1 MRVATNNFAN
11 SLPGQ
16 LATLVAQQTRLQTQA
31 STGKRISQLD
41 DDPSVMR
48 QVMDLQTQGSQVAQ
62 YRKNITALQTQAASS
77 YNAISGLQ
85 TISARVGE
93 IATLADGTKSPQE
106 LNSYATEVA
115 QLIQQ
120 GVQLMNSSG
129 QGGYLFG
136 GTQTTQSPFVAT
148 TDGNGNV
155 TGVTYRGNDAVPAA
169 EIAAGVTIS
178 VQVPGVN
185 TSGTGPGGLITD
197 SRNGADFFNHL
208 IALQNHLRTGDTA
221 AIASQDAPALAK
233 DEDNITSHVANNGL
247 IQSHLSTADSLASAQ
262 SLSLKQ
268 TVSQASDIDL
278 AQTLTQ
284 LSAAQT
290 AYQIAL
296 ESGAKLLSQNTLL
309 NYLS

>member
-11 SLPGQ
+11 SLPTQ
-16 LATLVAQQTRLQTQA
+16 LDTLSAQQSRLQTQA

-120 GVQLMNSSG
+120 GAQLMNSSG

-208 IALQNHLRTGDTA
+208 IALQNHLRAGDTA